1 MKVYEF
7 ECRKPIV
14 NSDMDTEKP
23 ASRSIKI
30 EEIRSTAASALIAQA
45 RELLL
50 EYGRFVVAQKGA
62 ARFCFGS
69 LEREADRL
77 PLSYIEQRGGC
88 LLARVDDV
96 PAGFVAWRDLP
107 ASQTV
112 VPDAW
117 ELKRLWVRDIAR
129 GLGLGRALT
138 QAVVDRAREAK
149 RKAIY
154 LDTAPTS
161 MGAAHRLYLEMGFV
175 PCAQYNDNPVE
186 ELAYLVKFL

>member
-1 MKVYEF
+1 
-7 ECRKPIV
+7 
-14 NSDMDTEKP
+14 MDSEKP
-23 ASRSIKI
+23 AFRSIKI
-30 EEIRSTAASALIAQA
+30 EEIRSTAASAMIAQA
-45 RELLL
+45 RELLF

-77 PLSYIEQRGGC
+77 PLSYIEQNGGC
-88 LLARVDDV
+88 LLARVEDV
-96 PAGFVAWRDLP
+96 PAGFVAWRRLP
-107 ASQTV
+107 ASQIV

-117 ELKRLWVRDIAR
+117 ELKRLWVRYIAR

-138 QAVVDRAREAK
+138 QAVVDRARQAK
-149 RKAIY
+149 CKAIY
-154 LDTAPTS
+154 LDTAPSS

>member
-1 MKVYEF
+1 VKVYEF